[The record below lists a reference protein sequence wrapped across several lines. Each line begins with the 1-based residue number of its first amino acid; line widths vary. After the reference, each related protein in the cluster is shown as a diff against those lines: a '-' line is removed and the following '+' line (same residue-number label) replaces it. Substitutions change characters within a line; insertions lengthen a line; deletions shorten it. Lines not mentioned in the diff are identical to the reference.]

1 LFFFVSNLR
10 EQTTWPIHFKIQKQT
25 ILKIKIMR
33 QFLKFTLATIVG
45 VFLAS
50 ILSMFILFGIAGAI
64 GSSSEKVTEVSEN
77 SVYQLDLEGT
87 LVDRSEENPFSGAF
101 AEALGQD
108 EQKVIGL
115 DDVLANIQ
123 KAKKNENIKGIYLK
137 GGMLMGGFASIKEI
151 RDALVDFKKS
161 GKFVVAYADNY
172 MQKNYYLATVADKIL
187 INPQGMVELKG
198 LSAELMFFK
207 NTLDKLGI
215 EMQVV
220 KVGTY
225 KSAVEPYIN
234 TKMSDANREQVSIF
248 LGSIWKNMVGEIS
261 KSRKISPE
269 NLNLYADEMM
279 MFQPTEKSKQYNLVD
294 SLVFADEV
302 DSIIGKYTK
311 DFKIVKHNDM
321 CNVPED
327 VKFEKDKVG
336 IIYAVGGIDSG
347 DSEGINSEKL
357 VETINEVANDSSVK
371 AVVFRVS
378 SPGGSAY
385 GSEQIWRAL
394 TLLKAKK
401 PLIVSMGDYAA
412 SGGYYISCMA
422 DKIVAQPTTITGSI
436 GIFGLIPNMEG
447 LNNKLGFTY
456 DGVKT
461 NKMGDAISVNRK
473 FTPEERDL
481 MQNYVN
487 RGYEL
492 FVKRCADGRKKTPD
506 QIKAIAEGRVWTG
519 EDALKIGLVD
529 KIGGMDLALKLAV
542 EKAKLK
548 TYMIK
553 DFPVKEDF
561 FTKLM
566 KDFDTSLETRILKS
580 QLGDDYKLLKK
591 AQELKQL
598 SGIQAR
604 MPFDFEIK

>member
-1 LFFFVSNLR
+1 
-10 EQTTWPIHFKIQKQT
+10 
-25 ILKIKIMR
+25 MR

-302 DSIIGKYTK
+302 DSIIGKFTK

-492 FVKRCADGRKKTPD
+492 FVKRCADGRKKTTD